1 MFGNMGD
8 MMKQA
13 QVMQDN
19 IQKMQEEVV
28 NITAEGHAGGG
39 MVSVTLNGKGHM
51 TALSFDDSLD
61 IKDMDIIKDLII
73 TAHQQAKD
81 NIERKLEEKMQSLT
95 GGLGLPKGMIS
106 L

>member
-13 QVMQDN
+13 QAMQDN

-28 NITAEGHAGGG
+28 NITAEGSAGGG

-51 TALSFDDSLD
+51 IALSFDDSLD
-61 IKDMDIIKDLII
+61 IQDMDVIKDLII
-73 TAHQQAKD
+73 TAHHHAKD
-81 NIERKLEEKMQSLT
+81 NIEKELEEK
-95 GGLGLPKGMIS
+95 
-106 L
+106 